1 MTDNVDRRLIEHNGH
16 HNSTITTKLLS
27 DYELIFCQIVENRLE
42 ARKLEKYLKSGT
54 GREIRGEIIEYI
66 HGSVAQSVRAPAF

>member
-1 MTDNVDRRLIEHNGH
+1 MTDNINRRLTEHNGH

-27 DYELIFCQIVENRLE
+27 DYELIFCQEVENRFE

-54 GREIRGEIIEYI
+54 GREIRSEIIGYM
-66 HGSVAQSVRAPAF
+66 HGSVAQSVEQ